1 MAYLEILKL
10 ELKIIEEDLREII
23 WQENKEEMEKENIS
37 DFKIQLLRDRFEVL
51 GKKGIFLIKISFVI
65 SGVARIFSEDKIEVE
80 FEKVNFLSLLSLS
93 TARLVTD
100 ILKKNPPGIT
110 RGKENSII
118 VDIGNISP
126 SPYPLKIKLKK
137 LELLPGYI
145 LLKA

>member
-10 ELKIIEEDLREII
+10 ELKITEENLQDII
-23 WQENKEEMEKENIS
+23 WQENKEDMEKENIS
-37 DFKIQLLRDRFEVL
+37 DFKIQLVRDRFEIS

-80 FEKVNFLSLLSLS
+80 FEKVNFLFLLSLS
-93 TARLVTD
+93 PARLVAD

-110 RGKENSII
+110 QGKENSII
-118 VDIGNISP
+118 VDVGNISP
-126 SPYPLKIKLKK
+126 SPYQLKIKLKK